1 MRTSARTCICG
12 LLSSDYASQG
22 LISIDPLG
30 YYGPCASRRRAWLI
44 LRFSALSTLWVW
56 RENGK
61 NVVGVWFLLS
71 SKSPAKAK
79 YCAISRVSKS
89 RITCGGW
96 QPPSKPGDG
105 LQACDG
111 EKRRKDSR
119 TGYNDTP
126 AAKTLP
132 LIRLGGRCA
141 LTFFSK
147 KSHC

>member
-1 MRTSARTCICG
+1 MG
-12 LLSSDYASQG
+12 WG
-22 LISIDPLG
+22 
-30 YYGPCASRRRAWLI
+30 
-44 LRFSALSTLWVW
+44 
-56 RENGK
+56 ENGQ

-96 QPPSKPGDG
+96 QPPSKPVMG
-105 LQACDG
+105 
-111 EKRRKDSR
+111 K
-119 TGYNDTP
+119 NDERIHVPDTRYSTP

-147 KSHC
+147 KAIVDPQNLGKQFFRENQGETKTSRDATWNQKVGRWRHANEKVNR